1 MFAAFFRCNRRVDLK
16 LAFVLL
22 LFSLLGG
29 WGCEGKTDVAWRGT
43 VADLEKFPQN
53 LNAFV
58 KPETADKP
66 LISASGQEAAAE
78 RYLYRFYKPWEQKK
92 SGFSKKSMA
101 SSTNGYAGKG
111 SWTRNGERIDPGL
124 WTRAVDNANVKAFP
138 GVGWKGILVENAF
151 LRGLPVSTPF
161 YKNPEL
167 AGEGYPFDYLQ
178 YSTLWIGTPV
188 YVSHISRDE
197 EWLFCETAQASGWV
211 LSRSVSPVNERFM
224 DFWRTQALGAVV
236 KDKLP
241 LEAGRGNAGF
251 ASANDLRIG
260 TLLPRQGG
268 NFLVPVAQGVA
279 TGWQPVALPPG
290 AAREFPV
297 PLTPAN
303 VAAVG
308 NEMMGEPYGWGGLDY
323 LRDCSAMIRDLFT
336 PFGLW
341 FPRNSSSQIQIG
353 QVRDLSFLRPAD
365 KEGMLRDFG
374 EPFVTLVGLP
384 GHIMLYVGQYE
395 GRAAVFHD
403 VWGSRTVLSDGKAGR
418 LIIGKVVVSSL
429 EPGIEHPQVVKEE
442 TLLNR
447 ADKMSIITVW
457 D

>member
-1 MFAAFFRCNRRVDLK
+1 MFAAFFRCDRLVDLK
-16 LAFVLL
+16 FAFVLL
-22 LFSLLGG
+22 LFSLLGA
-29 WGCEGKTDVAWRGT
+29 WGCEGKTEVAWHGS
-43 VADLEKFPQN
+43 VADLGKFPQD

-58 KPETADKP
+58 KPETADRP
-66 LISASGQEAAAE
+66 LISPSGQKAAAE
-78 RYLYRFYKPWEQKK
+78 RYLYRFYKPWDQEK
-92 SGFSKKSMA
+92 SGFSKKGMA
-101 SSTNGYAGKG
+101 SSTNGYAGKS
-111 SWTRNGERIDPGL
+111 SWTRNGERVDPGL

-138 GVGWKGILVENAF
+138 SVSWKGILVENAF

-161 YKNPEL
+161 YKNPAK

-178 YSTLWIGTPV
+178 YSSLWIGTPV
-188 YVSHISRDE
+188 YVSHVSRDA
-197 EWLFCETAQASGWV
+197 EWLFCETAMVSGWV
-211 LSRSVSPVNERFM
+211 PSRAVSPVDERIM
-224 DFWRTQALGAVV
+224 GFWRTQPLGAVV

-241 LEAGRGNAGF
+241 VEAWRGNANVAKAG
-251 ASANDLRIG
+251 DLRVG
-260 TLLPRQGG
+260 TLLPWQGG
-268 NFLVPVAQGVA
+268 ELLVPVAQGMA
-279 TGWQPVALPPG
+279 TGWQAVALPLG
-290 AAREFPV
+290 AAREFPM

-341 FPRNSSSQIQIG
+341 FPRNSSSQIQVG
-353 QVRDLSFLRPAD
+353 QVRDLSYLRPPD
-365 KEGMLRDFG
+365 KERMLRDFG
-374 EPFVTLVGLP
+374 EPFITLVGLP
-384 GHIMLYVGQYE
+384 GHIMLYVGQYD

-403 VWGSRTVLSDGKAGR
+403 VWGSRTILPNGESGR

-429 EPGIEHPQVVKEE
+429 EPGIEHHQVVKEE

-447 ADKMSIITVW
+447 ADKMSIITAQ